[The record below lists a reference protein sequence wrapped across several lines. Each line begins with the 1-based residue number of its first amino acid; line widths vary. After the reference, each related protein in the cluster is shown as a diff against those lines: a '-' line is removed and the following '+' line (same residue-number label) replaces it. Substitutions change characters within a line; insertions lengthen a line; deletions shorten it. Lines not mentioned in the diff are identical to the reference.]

1 MNKSKFLIAFSLLFI
16 CFNFTSC
23 DDEPID
29 PALLLVDENPN
40 NNCAAPAAFEVSNLI
55 GGTTADLSWTPAVGT
70 GAWQIQYGAQ
80 GFAVGSGTQ
89 INATSTEATVTGLNG
104 TTSYEFYIRT
114 ACNAT
119 EFSGWVGPV
128 VLGGSIGSCPTP
140 TGLNAVR
147 SSGNTEISVT
157 WAPVASAVSYQ
168 VQYGAAGFA
177 LGSGTTVSASG
188 SPKTITGLLATTAY
202 DFYVR
207 SNCSATDNS
216 SWAGPITVAAVGG
229 ATTGDYWPRAVGNQW
244 IYNVGGVAQDPFVM
258 ISTDVVNGL
267 NYFTFNTPDQ
277 PNTAATRLRKLGSDY
292 FIKTEQITH
301 TGQFTGT
308 TTGNEVIIL
317 KDNLAVGGTW
327 TDSFVQTTSYT
338 GLQPIVLNISVLNTI
353 EAKNVTAVVN
363 GTTYTNVIKTTRVTT
378 VGNDVY
384 NGAYWFAKD
393 IGPIKIVNGTNIQ
406 ELASYD
412 LN

>member
-202 DFYVR
+202 DF
-207 SNCSATDNS
+207 
-216 SWAGPITVAAVGG
+216 
-229 ATTGDYWPRAVGNQW
+229 
-244 IYNVGGVAQDPFVM
+244 
-258 ISTDVVNGL
+258 
-267 NYFTFNTPDQ
+267 
-277 PNTAATRLRKLGSDY
+277 
-292 FIKTEQITH
+292 
-301 TGQFTGT
+301 
-308 TTGNEVIIL
+308 
-317 KDNLAVGGTW
+317 
-327 TDSFVQTTSYT
+327 
-338 GLQPIVLNISVLNTI
+338 
-353 EAKNVTAVVN
+353 
-363 GTTYTNVIKTTRVTT
+363 
-378 VGNDVY
+378 
-384 NGAYWFAKD
+384 
-393 IGPIKIVNGTNIQ
+393 
-406 ELASYD
+406 
-412 LN
+412 